1 MRAYG
6 TAVERAGGSPA
17 YVVSNATRI
26 AEYLAEFDGFVLSGG
41 VDIEPTRYGGQ
52 RLASVDEAVPAR
64 DEFEL
69 ALVPELID
77 CGAPTLAIC
86 RGLQAVNVALGGSLI
101 EDLPTDLGERYRIK
115 HQQSKELALARDS
128 YAPQH
133 EVRLEPQSAL
143 AQLLGL
149 DRFLTN
155 SMHHQASRSIRDSDP
170 DIARVSS
177 RRTLAKRESHP
188 ERPRVS
194 SRRPPP
200 RPRVASLIPKGRAD
214 FKQSASLIPKL
225 VRVLPRWLAAGSG
238 SESCRSRS
246 ARLRAHRPGT
256 RSSVSSRERR
266 NPRASPISLA

>member
-1 MRAYG
+1 MTSPPPRIAITTTNADNPAVTVRAYG

-77 CGAPTLAIC
+77 RGAPTLAIC

-101 EDLPTDLGERYRIK
+101 EDLPTELGERYRIK
-115 HQQSKELALARDS
+115 HQQSKELAMARDS

-133 EVRLEPQSAL
+133 EVRLESQSAL
-143 AQLLGL
+143 AQLLGR

-155 SMHHQASRSIRDSDP
+155 SMHHQAVRTVAPSLRAVGWTDDGIVEAIDP
-170 DIARVSS
+170 AFAHPFFVCVQWHPEALPEDRVS
-177 RRTLAKRESHP
+177 RRLFDGL
-188 ERPRVS
+188 
-194 SRRPPP
+194 
-200 RPRVASLIPKGRAD
+200 VA
-214 FKQSASLIPKL
+214 
-225 VRVLPRWLAAGSG
+225 AAG
-238 SESCRSRS
+238 
-246 ARLRAHRPGT
+246 ARLR
-256 RSSVSSRERR
+256 ERAALER
-266 NPRASPISLA
+266 T